1 MDVLNKPVVMLA
13 LAMFLAI
20 GIERFLELARALFD
34 HLEAKQGSAG
44 LEKWTDEAETV
55 RRRIEVRLNSA
66 REGGAAALQ
75 LVLSL
80 VCRYLGPPSA
90 ESGGL
95 VAISVAEVRAMSIR
109 LRYKFFAVALGI
121 ALAFAFGLD
130 IFALVN
136 DQLQSEAGHPITLP
150 WWLGTIVTG
159 V

>member
-1 MDVLNKPVVMLA
+1 MDILNKPVVMLA

-20 GIERFLELARALFD
+20 GIERFLERVRALFD

-44 LEKWTDEAETV
+44 LKQWTDEAETL

-66 REGGAAALQ
+66 RAGGAAALQ
-75 LVLSL
+75 LVLSV

-95 VAISVAEVRAMSIR
+95 IAISVQEVRTMSIR
-109 LRYKFFAVALGI
+109 LRYKIFAMALGI

-130 IFALVN
+130 LFALV
-136 DQLQSEAGHPITLP
+136 DIELKREA
-150 WWLGTIVTG
+150 
-159 V
+159 